1 MSSASVAFAPERLA
15 KRGESLKMA
24 IIKGQ
29 TTATGATV
37 EYWRIVDVNF
47 RLTAGVVSFILAGY
61 LNKRAREDERE
72 PQKLERFDMAIPEGT
87 AHEAITRKV
96 LYDFVKGWRPFPA
109 AEAPFA
115 DAADA

>member
-1 MSSASVAFAPERLA
+1 
-15 KRGESLKMA
+15 MA

-61 LNKRAREDERE
+61 L
-72 PQKLERFDMAIPEGT
+72 I
-87 AHEAITRKV
+87 
-96 LYDFVKGWRPFPA
+96 
-109 AEAPFA
+109 
-115 DAADA
+115 